1 MIIMKFGGSSV
12 RDAEGIKRVVKIIQH
27 HQPFNPVVVV
37 SAMGKTTRNL
47 LHAGELA
54 SSYHT
59 SEALEKLAEIETYH
73 LSELSRLTG
82 ISRESPIYSKISSHF
97 EEIRDLIGGLSILKE
112 FTPRCRDAMA
122 AYGELL
128 SSAILAAGLVSHGI
142 DALLIDV
149 RSLMITDDNFTR
161 AEPLEEI
168 AVDRFR
174 RALLPELERRRTP
187 VIQGYIGS
195 TLQGATTTLGFEGSD
210 FTAAFIGAALGVS
223 DIQIWKDV
231 PGLMSTDPA
240 IIKEAQTIPA
250 ATFDEM
256 AELTYFGAKLLHP
269 RAIWPAARKR
279 IPVHIFNSWQPQAE
293 GTVVMDGL
301 AAPQQGV
308 RSIAFKRGLTL
319 LQLISN
325 QQQPLSE
332 YMKGIFDV
340 LDRHRITPDL
350 TAISS
355 IHLKLV
361 LSDDLQVERAL
372 PEFRRLGSAEAA
384 TGKASICLV
393 GQGLIQQT
401 GIASQA
407 LAAISGL
414 RLDVISQGSSP
425 NSLMI
430 ILDEDQLDSAL
441 GRIHSQFFPNH
452 IDSSMA
458 LP

>member
-1 MIIMKFGGSSV
+1 MIVMKFGGSSV
-12 RDAEGIKRVVKIIQH
+12 RDAEGIKQVVKIIQH
-27 HQPFNPVVVV
+27 HRPLNPVVVV

-54 SSYHT
+54 SSCKT
-59 SEALEKLAEIETYH
+59 REALEKLAEIETYH
-73 LSELSRLTG
+73 LSELTQLAD
-82 ISRESPIYSKISSHF
+82 ISRESPIFSKIISYF
-97 EEIRDLIGGLSILKE
+97 EEIRDLIKGLSILKE
-112 FTPRCRDAMA
+112 FSPRCRDAMA

-128 SSAILAAGLVSHGI
+128 SSAILTAGLLSQGV

-149 RSLMITDDNFTR
+149 RSLMITDDNFTC

-174 RALLPELERRRTP
+174 RTLLPELEQRRTP

-210 FTAAFIGAALGVS
+210 FTAAFTGAALGVS

-240 IIKEAQTIPA
+240 VIKEARTIPA

-256 AELTYFGAKLLHP
+256 AELTYFGSKLLHP

-293 GTVVMDGL
+293 GTVIMDGL
-301 AAPQQGV
+301 ATPSQGV

-319 LQLISN
+319 LHLVSN

-332 YMKGIFDV
+332 FMKGIFDI
-340 LDRHRITPDL
+340 LDRHLITPDL

-361 LSDDLQVERAL
+361 LSDSLQVERAL
-372 PEFRRLGSAEAA
+372 PEFRRLGSAEVAA
-384 TGKASICLV
+384 GKASICLV
-393 GQGLIQQT
+393 GQGLTQQA

-407 LAAISGL
+407 LASISGL

-425 NSLMI
+425 NSLMV
-430 ILDEDQLDSAL
+430 ILGEDQLESAL
-441 GRIHSQFFPNH
+441 AQIHSQFFRNNT
-452 IDSSMA
+452 DSTM
-458 LP
+458 PQP